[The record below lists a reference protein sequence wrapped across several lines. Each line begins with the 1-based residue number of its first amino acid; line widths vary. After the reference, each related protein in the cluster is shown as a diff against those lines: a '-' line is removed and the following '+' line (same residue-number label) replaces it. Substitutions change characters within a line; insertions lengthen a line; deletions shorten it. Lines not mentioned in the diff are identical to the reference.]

1 MSRALAARLTRLE
14 PRPVRQS
21 APHVLSIGRGETV
34 EAALAQFRIRHA
46 GEIERRH
53 GLIILPAR
61 IDTPEDEAVFEV
73 RFHAQ
78 QMQLAATAKAR
89 ARPKDESNG

>member
-1 MSRALAARLTRLE
+1 MSRTLAARVARLE

-21 APHVLSIGRGETV
+21 APHVLSIGPGETV

-53 GLIILPAR
+53 GLIVLPAR
-61 IDTPEDEAVFEV
+61 IETPEDEAVFAV

-78 QMQLAATAKAR
+78 QMQLVATAKAK
-89 ARPKDESNG
+89 ARPKDEFNG